1 MMFRANHFP
10 NYRQLDQMD
19 CGPTCVKIIAKHYG
33 KEYHLDYLRQIS
45 NLRAGGVSLAG
56 ISEALK
62 ALGFDTIG
70 IRADFVELV
79 NDVPLPAIAHWE
91 NNHFVVVHRTTK
103 KYIYVSDPAIGLIK
117 YGYKEFMG
125 KWVGKQPG
133 KGILLLIE
141 PNRQLPDHDQE
152 GASPLG
158 LKYLYHYLLP
168 YKKYIGQLCLGLF
181 IATIIQLLLPFLTQS
196 LVDYGIDYENISFIY
211 LVVIAQIFLFSTRLV
226 SEIIRD
232 WLLLHMSTQINIAMI
247 SDFLDK
253 LLLLPITYFDSKTKG
268 DFMQRIYDHH
278 RIEEFL
284 GGRSLTIAFDLLSIL
299 VFGLVLG
306 YFNTDVLLIFMIGTF
321 LFVCWT
327 VLFLKRKAFLDHK
340 LFKLN
345 RQDHSLL
352 IQLIS
357 AVREIKLNGSE
368 QRRKLEWKKVQAKL
382 YRLKTNIL
390 KVDQIQLKGGF
401 LLNEITSIL
410 IIFWSARAVVF
421 GEITL
426 GTMLAIQFIVGSL
439 SIPISNTLDFVIGL
453 QRATLS
459 LKRLSE
465 VHSRHIQTS
474 PINRSNAIVPG
485 DIVITNM
492 DFGYGEMV
500 SNKVLENLC
509 ITIPKGK
516 ITAIVG
522 HSGSG
527 KTTLLKLLLKLYEPK
542 KGNISIGGEQLKFI
556 NAQKWR
562 EQCGAVLQDG
572 ILFNDTLERN
582 ITESRANKP
591 TNRKRLIEA
600 AAIANL
606 NELVENL
613 PLGYDTPIGEEGSIL
628 SGGEK
633 QRLLIARA
641 IYKNPD
647 YLFFDEATSALDAEN
662 EKAISENLKFLC
674 KDKTVVIVAHR
685 LSTVRNADQIIV
697 MNKGKVVE
705 KGCHQEL
712 KELHG
717 RYHELIINQL

>member
-19 CGPTCVKIIAKHYG
+19 CGPTCVKIIAKYYG
-33 KEYHLDYLRQIS
+33 KEYSLDYLREIS
-45 NLRAGGVSLAG
+45 NLRTGGVSLAG
-56 ISEALK
+56 ISEALDDI
-62 ALGFDTIG
+62 GFDTVG

-79 NDVPLPAIAHWE
+79 KDVPLPTIAHWE
-91 NNHFVVVHRTTK
+91 NKHFIVIHRTTK

-117 YGYKEFMG
+117 YGYKEFIG
-125 KWVGKQPG
+125 KWVGKQHG
-133 KGILLLIE
+133 RGILLLIE
-141 PNRQLPDHDQE
+141 PNRQFPNPQE
-152 GASPLG
+152 EGTSPLG
-158 LKYLYHYLLP
+158 LEYLYYYLVP
-168 YKKYIGQLCLGLF
+168 YKKYIGQLCLGLLL
-181 IATIIQLLLPFLTQS
+181 ATIIQLLLPFLTQS

-211 LVVIAQIFLFSTRLV
+211 LVVIAQIFLFLTRLA

-278 RIEEFL
+278 RIDEFL
-284 GGRSLTIAFDLLSIL
+284 GGRSLSIAFDLFSIL

-306 YFNTDVLLIFMIGTF
+306 YFNTDVLLIFVIGTF
-321 LFVCWT
+321 LFGFWT
-327 VLFLKRKAFLDHK
+327 LLFLKRIAFLDHK
-340 LFKLN
+340 LFNLN
-345 RQDHSLL
+345 RQDQSLL

-357 AVREIKLNGSE
+357 AIREIKLNGSE

-390 KVDQIQLKGGF
+390 KVDQVQLKGGL
-401 LLNEITSIL
+401 LLNEMTSIL
-410 IIFWSARAVVF
+410 IIFWSAKAVVF

-426 GTMLAIQFIVGSL
+426 GTMLAMQFIVGSL
-439 SIPISNTLDFVIGL
+439 SIPISNTLDFIVGL

-465 VHSRHIQTS
+465 VHSRHIEASQVDSTN
-474 PINRSNAIVPG
+474 IIEPG
-485 DIVITNM
+485 DIVISNV
-492 DFGYGEMV
+492 DFGYGE
-500 SNKVLENLC
+500 SSSKKVLDDLS
-509 ITIPKGK
+509 IIIPKGK
-516 ITAIVG
+516 TTAIVG
-522 HSGSG
+522 QSGSG

-542 KGNISIGGEQLKFI
+542 KGNIKIGEEHLKFV
-556 NAQKWR
+556 NAKKWR
-562 EQCGAVLQDG
+562 EHCGAVLQDG
-572 ILFNDTLERN
+572 SLFNDTLERN
-582 ITESRANKP
+582 ITESGGNKP

-600 AAIANL
+600 AVIANL
-606 NELVENL
+606 TDLVENL
-613 PLGYDTPIGEEGSIL
+613 PLGYDTLIGEHGGIL

-647 YLFFDEATSALDAEN
+647 YIFFDEATSALDAEN
-662 EKAISENLKFLC
+662 EKVISENLKSFC
-674 KDKTVVIVAHR
+674 RDKTVVIVAHR

-697 MNKGKVVE
+697 MNKGKIVE
-705 KGCHQEL
+705 KGCHHEL
-712 KELHG
+712 IELQG
-717 RYHELIINQL
+717 KYHELIVNQL